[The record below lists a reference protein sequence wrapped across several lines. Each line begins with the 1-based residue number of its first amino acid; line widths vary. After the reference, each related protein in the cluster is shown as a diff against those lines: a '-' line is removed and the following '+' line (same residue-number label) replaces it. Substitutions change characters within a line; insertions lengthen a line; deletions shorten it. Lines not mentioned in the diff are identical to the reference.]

1 VTQARAARAL
11 GLVAAVVLAGGAA
24 RAGSPLAAHFA
35 VDVARDVHP
44 ISRFVYGVNQ
54 PLAGPF
60 AHLALTRLGGNR
72 WTAYNWENNASN
84 AGTDWYNQND
94 GYLSAS
100 DVPGEA
106 VRPTIAAA
114 QALDAATVVTVPING
129 YVAADKDGGGDVNQT
144 PSYLAVRFRQSLPA
158 KGAPF
163 SLTPDPNDGFVYQD
177 EFVNWVLHEFPG
189 AEDLAHPVF
198 YELDNEPDLWPSTH
212 PRIHPDPTT
221 YAELA
226 QKTIATA
233 EAIKRVSPGARV
245 LGPVNYGW
253 LGYVSLQ
260 DAPDAG
266 GRDFQAWWLA
276 QVAAAEAAFGARLVD
291 VLDVHW
297 YPEAQGGGVRITGT
311 DTSPAVVAAR
321 LQAPR
326 SLWDPTYT
334 ETSWIT
340 QWSTG
345 GPIALLPRLRDKIA
359 ANDPGMGVAI
369 TEYNYG
375 AGGDISGG
383 IAQADVLGILGREGV
398 FAAAEWPLAA
408 DESFI
413 AAAFAMYRDFDA
425 GGGAFGDTS
434 VHAETDDV
442 AGTSVYA
449 SVDAGD
455 PGRLVVVALNKTAA
469 PVAVSLSL
477 ANAGPILAAHVYQ
490 LTAATSAP
498 VFAGALAP
506 ASPSE
511 LDPVL
516 PAYSVSTF
524 AVTLPEPGAD
534 GSLAAAIALLLL
546 GGRRHRP
553 RLR

>member
-1 VTQARAARAL
+1 MIQAHAARAL
-11 GLVAAVVLAGGAA
+11 GLVAAVALAGGSA
-24 RAGSPLAAHFA
+24 RAGAPAAVHFA
-35 VDVARDVHP
+35 VDVTRDVHP

-54 PLAGPF
+54 PLTGPF

-114 QALDAATVVTVPING
+114 QALDAAALVTVPING

-144 PSYLAVRFRQSLPA
+144 PNYLAVRFRQSQPA

-163 SLTPDPNDGFVYQD
+163 NLTPDPNDGFVYQD

-189 AEDLAHPVF
+189 AEDPAHPVF

-226 QKTIATA
+226 QKTLAYA

-245 LGPVNYGW
+245 FGPVDYGW

-266 GRDFQAWWLA
+266 GRDFQSWWLA
-276 QVAAAEAAFGARLVD
+276 QVAAAEATFGARLVD

-359 ANDPGMGVAI
+359 ANDPGMGIAI

-413 AAAFAMYRDFDA
+413 AGGFAMYRDFDGQ
-425 GGGAFGDTS
+425 GGVFGDTS
-434 VHAETDDV
+434 VHADTDDV

-455 PGRLVVVALNKTAA
+455 PSRLVVVAVNKTAA
-469 PVAVSLSL
+469 PVPVSLSV
-477 ANAGPILAAHVYQ
+477 ANAGPILGAAVYQ
-490 LTAATSAP
+490 LTSATSAP

-524 AVTLPEPGAD
+524 AVTLPEPAAG
-534 GSLAAAIALLLL
+534 GSLVAGLALLLL
-546 GGRRHRP
+546 GRRHRSH
-553 RLR
+553 RR